1 MMDPNIKTL
10 WVNALRSGQYK
21 QISGNLCKE
30 VNGTS
35 CFCALGVLCEVH
47 RIHHLNRNGL
57 DIFGWGYYWK
67 GTRNDWDWRRTYL
80 GADTSLPETVREWA
94 GLSSYDPSVHW
105 EEGVSS
111 IVDLN
116 DDRKFCFNDIADLI
130 EADKTI

>member
-21 QISGNLCKE
+21 QISGTLCRE
-30 VNGTS
+30 VNDTP

-47 RIHHLNRNGL
+47 RVFHLNRHGL
-57 DIFGWGYYWK
+57 EIFSWTYYWE
-67 GTRNDWDWRRTYL
+67 GTRHDWKRLYL
-80 GADTSLPETVREWA
+80 GAGSALPETVREWA
-94 GLSSYDPSVHW
+94 GLSAYDPSVRW

-116 DDRKFCFNDIADLI
+116 DERKFSFNDIADLI
-130 EADKTI
+130 EADKTL